1 MAVGLALQATAL
13 AWMAATA
20 TATTT
25 FGELIVPFAMAGVG
39 MSLVF
44 APSASALLSVVS
56 PERAGQASGT
66 NNAIREVGGVF
77 GVAVLSTIFASAGG
91 FASPQAFVDGFVPAV
106 WAGAGIVALGALL
119 ALALPARA
127 AAAARAAGA
136 ESGRGAEAV
145 PVAA

>member
-1 MAVGLALQATAL
+1 MTPSPVY
-13 AWMAATA
+13 
-20 TATTT
+20 
-25 FGELIVPFAMAGVG
+25 AGTG
-39 MSLVF
+39 SAIASP

-77 GVAVLSTIFASAGG
+77 GVAVLSTIFAEAGG
-91 FASPQAFVDGFVPAV
+91 FGSPQAFVDGFVPAL
-106 WAGAGIVALGALL
+106 WAGAGVVAIGALL

-127 AAAARAAGA
+127 RRPAPA
-136 ESGRGAEAV
+136 AEAV

>member
-1 MAVGLALQATAL
+1 
-13 AWMAATA
+13 
-20 TATTT
+20 
-25 FGELIVPFAMAGVG
+25 

-91 FASPQAFVDGFVPAV
+91 FASPQAFVDGFVPAL
-106 WAGAGIVALGALL
+106 WAGAGVVAAGALL
-119 ALALPARA
+119 ALALPARRPAVA
-127 AAAARAAGA
+127 AASAPA
-136 ESGRGAEAV
+136 AEAL